1 MPQTKNMPSPFL
13 VVRFVDNDAIWER
26 FDAVN
31 GQYAVHPVQP
41 PTPLAGTRTG
51 TSRSLPI
58 LAVLPDRLFFF
69 VQPDI
74 AADQLSR
81 RQLTAAVRLQME
93 QMFPLAADMP
103 ASVLTSGGGQVL
115 GCHPHPDLAA
125 FVQRHQNILKRAN
138 AVTTAF
144 FLAWNASLV
153 TEKSTWI
160 WENTAEGMA
169 AIRHEHG
176 LEYFRGD
183 ARELRQRM
191 KSSHAADQEQRAG
204 PHHWQWPDLLALAPE
219 IGWSRLRLPL
229 PALEGQAADQRRW
242 GRYIA
247 AVLVLGLLFS
257 LGQYL
262 RLNMHRQQAMA
273 WDRATT
279 ELYTRVLSLPLGD
292 DPHGR
297 LLFRLNQLR
306 DPVRQGPDPMTMLGL
321 LSSAAPPDFKV
332 ESFSLGPN
340 SGTIKAALR
349 DYDQL
354 EALLQALEGH
364 DQMRFALDQATSMD
378 DAVQVTLS
386 VSY

>member
-1 MPQTKNMPSPFL
+1 MPQTKKMPSPFL
-13 VVRFVDNDAIWER
+13 VVRFVDNDPVWER

-31 GQYAVHPVQP
+31 GQYAVRPIQDS
-41 PTPLAGTRTG
+41 TRDGLPLAVA
-51 TSRSLPI
+51 SRSLPI

-74 AADQLSR
+74 DADQLSR
-81 RQLTAAVRLQME
+81 RQLAAAVRLQME
-93 QMFPLAADMP
+93 QMFPPAADMP
-103 ASVLTSGGGQVL
+103 ASVLTRGRQVL
-115 GCHPHPDLAA
+115 GCHPHPDLAV
-125 FVQRHQNILKRAN
+125 FVQRHQDILKRAN

-144 FLAWNASLV
+144 FLAWNASQM
-153 TEKSTWI
+153 TEKKAWI

-183 ARELRQRM
+183 AREVRQRM
-191 KSSHAADQEQRAG
+191 KTSPAVDQNQQHD
-204 PHHWQWPDLLALAPE
+204 PHRWQWPELLALAPQM
-219 IGWSRLRLPL
+219 GWSRLRLPL
-229 PALEGQAADQRRW
+229 PALEGESADQRRW

-262 RLNMHRQQAMA
+262 RLSMHRQQAMA

-279 ELYTRVLSLPLGD
+279 ELYSRVLSTPLGD

-306 DPVRQGPDPMTMLGL
+306 DPVQQGPDPMAMLGL

-332 ESFSLGPN
+332 DSFSLGPD
-340 SGTIKAALR
+340 SGTVNAVLR

-354 EALLQALEGH
+354 EALLQALEGQE
-364 DQMRFALDQATSMD
+364 QMRFTLDQATSMD
-378 DAVQVTLS
+378 DNVQVTLS